1 MIKTLCIKEQENTK
15 MMSTIRIVLLSCIRV
30 VCYLLQ
36 MLHVKTDAELV
47 IYNFK
52 SVLLVMCTRI
62 MFVYIS
68 MVGMYIRIVDIQ
80 NSFDELTA

>member
-1 MIKTLCIKEQENTK
+1 
-15 MMSTIRIVLLSCIRV
+15 
-30 VCYLLQ
+30 